1 MPNSPAAVFE
11 RLTTTVPPV
20 RTEVRLGTACVLGGG
35 VAGLVAA
42 RVLAD
47 HANRVV
53 IIEPDQPE
61 AALSGAARPGVPQGS
76 QVHLLLPGGRAQL
89 ERFFPGVV
97 AQALAGGA
105 VSCGPERT
113 ATYLDDVEQIATP
126 NARFVGSSRPF
137 LESLIRRRTLALPN
151 VELVSGR
158 VIGLRYARGV
168 VESVR
173 YAVGGDHVVV
183 PADFVV
189 DASGRGS
196 RLSDWLEQGGWPRPE
211 TQRLQADIRY
221 LSARFTRSADW
232 DGPLSGISRYSPHFP
247 KDIAGAAVNP
257 IENQQWVVML
267 AHFGN
272 GAEGR
277 TADEFVARCR
287 ELPPIFQEAVK
298 GEIVGEV
305 VPYRHPDS
313 RWRHFE
319 ALDRFPARLAV
330 LGDAVASFN
339 PLYGQGMSSAAL
351 HASCLSEY
359 LRSGP
364 DLDAPARHFL
374 ELEKV
379 VVEAAWQTST
389 AGDAIRLG
397 LATPPA
403 TDQGRRQAWA
413 LRQVREAAGRDEQVG
428 TALRAV
434 GFMTAHPASLMAPEL
449 VLRAA
454 RVNGVP
460 EERIR
465 QEYTMTETT

>member
-1 MPNSPAAVFE
+1 MSNSPAAVFE
-11 RLTTTVPPV
+11 RLTTGVTPV
-20 RTEVRLGTACVLGGG
+20 DSKVHLGTACVLGGG

-47 HANRVV
+47 HADRVV
-53 IIEPDQPE
+53 IIEPDHPD
-61 AALSGAARPGVPQGS
+61 ALNGAVRPGVPQGY

-97 AQALAGGA
+97 AQALAEGA
-105 VSCGPERT
+105 VSCGPEHT
-113 ATYLDDVEQIATP
+113 ATYLDDVYQIATP
-126 NARFVGSSRPF
+126 NAEFVASSRPF
-137 LESLIRRRTLALPN
+137 LESLIQRRTLALPN

-158 VIGLRYARGV
+158 VTGLRYERGA

-173 YAVGGDHVVV
+173 YAIGGDHVVA

-189 DASGRGS
+189 DATGRGS
-196 RLSDWLEQGGWPRPE
+196 RLPDWLEQGGWPRPE
-211 TQRLQADIRY
+211 TERLPIDIRY
-221 LSARFTRSADW
+221 LSARYTRSIDW
-232 DGPLSGISRYSPHFP
+232 DGPLSGISRYSPQFP
-247 KDIAGAAVNP
+247 KGIAGAAVNA
-257 IENQQWVVML
+257 IENQQWAVML

-272 GAEGR
+272 AAEGR
-277 TADEFVARCR
+277 TPDEFAARCR
-287 ELPPIFQEAVK
+287 ELPPIFQEAVR
-298 GEIVGEV
+298 GELVGEV

-319 ALDRFPARLAV
+319 ALDRFPARLAIV
-330 LGDAVASFN
+330 GDAVASFN
-339 PLYGQGMSSAAL
+339 PVYGQGMSSAAL

-364 DLDAPARHFL
+364 DLESPARHLL

-379 VVEAAWQTST
+379 VVETAWQTST
-389 AGDAIRLG
+389 AGDAVRLG
-397 LATPPA
+397 VAAPPV
-403 TDQGRRQAWA
+403 TEPERRRAWA
-413 LRQVREAAGRDEQVG
+413 VRQVRDAAGRDEQVG

-460 EERIR
+460 EEQIR
-465 QEYTMTETT
+465 QEYAMTEPM